1 MNVELRIT
9 LGCILLASACSD
21 GGSSDADG
29 GKGLDA
35 STVDAAPLP
44 PDAMPDAMVPL
55 IDCNALT
62 ALPVTPTVLTGFSGS
77 EDFAFDAEGNLV
89 SNDGG
94 NITKQTKAGVSTLL
108 SPNVG
113 ETAGMRYLSTGELVV
128 AQVDN
133 GLILR
138 IATNGASS
146 TLLAGFAYP
155 NGIEVDK
162 DDFVYVAEHDAG
174 RVRRVN
180 SATGEFTIIA
190 EGLTNPNGLSF
201 SPDYKTLHI
210 NSFGGGTVH
219 TVTVDEAGN
228 WSAPALLGSVPANGF
243 DSGGLDGMAV
253 DACGNAYVT
262 EYVQGI
268 IWRFTPEGVK
278 EMVVDLPS
286 FWIPNL
292 HWGTGVGGWD
302 PKVLYVMDR
311 EEGRVFELPVNI
323 EEKELVYP

>member
-1 MNVELRIT
+1 M
-9 LGCILLASACSD
+9 LLVAAC
-21 GGSSDADG
+21 GGGDNSGSDAGSDTGQKVDG
-29 GKGLDA
+29 
-35 STVDAAPLP
+35 STVDAAPLL

-55 IDCNALT
+55 FDCNAL
-62 ALPVTPTVLTGFSGS
+62 APLPVTVTALAGFSGS

-89 SNDGG
+89 SNAEG
-94 NITKQTKAGVSTLL
+94 NITRQTKAGVSTLL

-128 AQVDN
+128 AQVDTGN
-133 GLILR
+133 ILR
-138 IATNGASS
+138 ITASGVSS
-146 TLLAGFAYP
+146 TLLAGFSYP
-155 NGIEVDK
+155 NGLEVDK

-190 EGLTNPNGLSF
+190 EGLTRPNGLSF
-201 SPDYKTLHI
+201 SPDYKTLYV

-219 TVTVDEAGN
+219 TITVDDQGK
-228 WSAPALLGSVPANGF
+228 WSAPLLLGSVPEGGF
-243 DSGGLDGMAV
+243 GFEHGGLDGMAV

-262 EYVQGI
+262 EYVKGI
-268 IWRFTPEGVK
+268 VWRFTPEGEREIVAN
-278 EMVVDLPS
+278 LPS

-311 EEGRVFELPVNI
+311 EEGRVFELAVNI